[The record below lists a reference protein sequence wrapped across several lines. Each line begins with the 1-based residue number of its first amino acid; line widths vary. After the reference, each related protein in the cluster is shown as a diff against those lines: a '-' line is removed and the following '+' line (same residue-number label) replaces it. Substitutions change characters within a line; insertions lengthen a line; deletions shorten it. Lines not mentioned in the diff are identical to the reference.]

1 MELNLELNFE
11 PNLEPNMEK
20 LTADEREV
28 ILRRAIGIY
37 GNIAQIGM
45 LHEEMG
51 ELMVAINKCERAG
64 YTDETEAHVREEIAD
79 VQIMLDQMRII
90 FGPTE
95 EIEQAK
101 LLRLRERL
109 DAAE

>member
-1 MELNLELNFE
+1 
-11 PNLEPNMEK
+11 MEK
-20 LTADEREV
+20 LTAQECAV
-28 ILRRAIGIY
+28 IIKRAIETY
-37 GNIAQIGM
+37 GTEAQIGM

-64 YTDETEAHVREEIAD
+64 YTAEAVAHVCEEIAD

-95 EIEQAK
+95 DIEHAK

-109 DAAE
+109 DAEE

>member
-1 MELNLELNFE
+1 MD
-11 PNLEPNMEK
+11 K
-20 LTADEREV
+20 LTAHERAV
-28 ILRRAIGIY
+28 IIWRAVKTY

-51 ELMVAINKCERAG
+51 ELMVAINKYKRAG
-64 YTDETEAHVREEIAD
+64 YTDEAVAHVREEIAD
-79 VQIMLDQMRII
+79 VQIMLDQMRIL

-109 DAAE
+109 DGEG